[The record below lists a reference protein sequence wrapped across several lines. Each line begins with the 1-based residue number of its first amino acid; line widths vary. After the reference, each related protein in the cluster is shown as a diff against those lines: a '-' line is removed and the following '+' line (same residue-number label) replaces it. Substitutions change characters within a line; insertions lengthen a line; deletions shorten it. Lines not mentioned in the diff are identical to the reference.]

1 MQCRFL
7 TLFTAVTVILFAG
20 AAAAQNPIVYP
31 AKGQSAEQTA
41 RDKQACT
48 AWAQQQG
55 AGYHVA
61 DGPPP
66 SWEPTPGGVLRSG
79 ARGAA
84 LGAIGGAIGGD
95 AGKGAAIGAAVFG
108 AGRLLHDRRAARLSQ
123 EREDEWQTRQA
134 EAQRAEQENF
144 YRAFSACMRGRGYTV
159 D

>member
-1 MQCRFL
+1 MPYRFVK
-7 TLFTAVTVILFAG
+7 LFTAVAVILFAG
-20 AAAAQNPIVYP
+20 AAAAQSPIVYP
-31 AKGQSAEQTA
+31 ARGQSAQQTA

-55 AGYHVA
+55 SAYHA
-61 DGPPP
+61 TAGPPP
-66 SWEPTPGGVLRSG
+66 SWEPEGGGMLRSG

-108 AGRLLHDRRAARLSQ
+108 AGRLLHNLAAGRRNDEREADWQARQAQAQQAARQ
-123 EREDEWQTRQA
+123 H
-134 EAQRAEQENF
+134 F